1 LLGVVAKAV
10 NKSVCLVSA
19 RRNMGY
25 WHTAV
30 SLLRARL
37 VSRAVPHF
45 IANCEAVKKHV
56 SKIEKIP
63 MDKIAVIYNPINRK
77 RIREGLMQ
85 NISRSD
91 LGVKNGDPIIG
102 MVANIR
108 PIKDHECFL
117 RASRIIADKE
127 PSAKFIIIGSGERE
141 AMEGLSSR
149 ISKLDLKYCVMKLG
163 ERKNPVS
170 LMRLFDVGVLTSKS
184 EGLSNALIEYGAVG
198 VPCVATDVGGNS
210 EILENGVNGFLVP
223 ASSPEAVA
231 DRVFKL
237 LKNRELRNRFG
248 INARNLV
255 LNRFDGERCISAY
268 DDYYKKILS
277 SR

>member
-1 LLGVVAKAV
+1 
-10 NKSVCLVSA
+10 
-19 RRNMGY
+19 
-25 WHTAV
+25 
-30 SLLRARL
+30 
-37 VSRAVPHF
+37 
-45 IANCEAVKKHV
+45 
-56 SKIEKIP
+56 
-63 MDKIAVIYNPINRK
+63 
-77 RIREGLMQ
+77 
-85 NISRSD
+85 
-91 LGVKNGDPIIG
+91 
-102 MVANIR
+102 
-108 PIKDHECFL
+108 
-117 RASRIIADKE
+117 
-127 PSAKFIIIGSGERE
+127 
-141 AMEGLSSR
+141 
-149 ISKLDLKYCVMKLG
+149 MKLG